1 MHSHNDRLYSG
12 DCAWPDESEVSKVLE
27 IISMFWRCPFA
38 AMILLSANTGDTAS
52 SFDISAIMQNAVD
65 QVKGNI
71 FSVLA
76 IVVPAIAVV
85 VAVII
90 SVKFG
95 IGWLK
100 RMKG

>member
-1 MHSHNDRLYSG
+1 MLQ
-12 DCAWPDESEVSKVLE
+12 VL
-27 IISMFWRCPFA
+27 SMCLRCPFAA
-38 AMILLSANTGDTAS
+38 AMILLSADVGDAAS
-52 SFDISAIMQNAVD
+52 SFDISTIMQNAVD

-85 VAVII
+85 VAVIV